1 MAIAGYV
8 VRLGCDLLKAAFLFH
23 PDAGESVDVW
33 SEMRCPEQNSFMR
46 SFVAAWG
53 IKQMV
58 QSVTKQNTS
67 SSDNVFGYG
76 LLPVRDQANPE
87 TCLPQMRLPMRTRSP
102 KLDVG
107 MTHGKKG
114 LLALVSIDRN
124 EILIDL
130 NGEHYFLSPT
140 RRSLQIGER
149 RHVFGRDETV
159 GYLNHSCEAN
169 SFLDF
174 SCLCVRALRDIERG
188 EEVKVNYAATEYEMH
203 DSFRCDCGS
212 SACLQMIRGFKFLT
226 RDQQLQLKPYLA
238 PYLLQKLGDEIPEDR
253 HLLEK

>member
-1 MAIAGYV
+1 
-8 VRLGCDLLKAAFLFH
+8 
-23 PDAGESVDVW
+23 
-33 SEMRCPEQNSFMR
+33 MR

-107 MTHGKKG
+107 MTHGKNG

-130 NGEHYFLSPT
+130 NGEHYFLSPA

-149 RHVFGRDETV
+149 KHVFGRDETV
-159 GYLNHSCEAN
+159 GFVNHSCEPN

-174 SCLCVRALRDIERG
+174 SCLCVRALRNIQRG

-203 DSFRCDCGS
+203 DGFRCNCGS
-212 SACLQMIRGFKFLT
+212 PKCLRMIRGFKFLS
-226 RDQQLQLKPYLA
+226 RAQQLELKPYLA
-238 PYLLQKLGDEIPEDR
+238 P
-253 HLLEK
+253 HLLKKLDEEISQVRHFVEK